1 VRHEHEPWRAA
12 VDSGLLLIYGR
23 NFMQPTGD
31 LGFIHMWVPAESGS
45 SDPVTL
51 LLLHGTGGDENA
63 LLPVGNE
70 LWPGAALL
78 GLRGNVLENGMPSSF
93 RRFSEVGVED
103 IRSRTEELAQF
114 IDAAS
119 KRYDFSRRRLIV
131 VGYSNGA
138 NLAASLILLHPHYLA
153 GAILFRVMVPLVPD
167 LIRDFSHLSVFIGAA
182 LLDPL
187 IPSGQAE
194 ELAALFKSGGADVT
208 ISWHQGGR
216 ELGEDDIQAAKHW
229 LSRESI
235 RRKVA
240 A

>member
-1 VRHEHEPWRAA
+1 M
-12 VDSGLLLIYGR
+12 
-23 NFMQPTGD
+23 NMQPTD
-31 LGFIHMWVPAESGS
+31 PLVFIHKWVPAESGS

-63 LLPVGNE
+63 LLPMGKE

-78 GLRGNVLENGMPSSF
+78 GLRGKVLENGMPSSF
-93 RRFSEVGVED
+93 RRFTQAGLED
-103 IRSRTEELAQF
+103 IKSRTEELAQF

-131 VGYSNGA
+131 VGNSNRA
-138 NLAASLILLHPHYLA
+138 NLASSLILLHPHYLA
-153 GAILFRVMVPLVPD
+153 AAILFRAMVPLVPH

-182 LLDPL
+182 RLDPL

-194 ELAALFKSGGADVT
+194 ELAALFESGGADVT

-216 ELGEDDIQAAKHW
+216 ELGEDEIQAAKYW
-229 LSRESI
+229 LAREKI
-235 RRKVA
+235 RRKLVA
-240 A
+240 

>member
-1 VRHEHEPWRAA
+1 MN
-12 VDSGLLLIYGR
+12 L
-23 NFMQPTGD
+23 QPTD
-31 LGFIHMWVPAESGS
+31 DFVFIHKWVPAESGS
-45 SDPVTL
+45 PDPVTL

-78 GLRGNVLENGMPSSF
+78 GLRGKVLENGMPSSF
-93 RRFSEVGVED
+93 RRFTEAGIQD
-103 IRSRTEELAQF
+103 IKSRTEELAQF
-114 IDAAS
+114 IDGVS
-119 KRYDFSRRRLIV
+119 KRYDFNKRRLIV

-153 GAILFRVMVPLVPD
+153 GAVLFRAMVPLVPD
-167 LIRDFSHLSVFIGAA
+167 LIRDFSHLSVFIDAA
-182 LLDPL
+182 SLDPL

-216 ELGEDDIQAAKHW
+216 ELGGDDIQAAKHW

>member
-1 VRHEHEPWRAA
+1 
-12 VDSGLLLIYGR
+12 
-23 NFMQPTGD
+23 MQPADD
-31 LGFIHMWVPAESGS
+31 LVFIHKWVPAESGS

-63 LLPVGNE
+63 FLPLGNE

-78 GLRGNVLENGMPSSF
+78 GLRGKVLENGMPSSF
-93 RRFSEVGVED
+93 RRFTEVGAEE
-103 IRSRTEELAQF
+103 IKARTEELARF

-153 GAILFRVMVPLVPD
+153 GAVLFRAMVPLVPD

-182 LLDPL
+182 RLDPL

-216 ELGEDDIQAAKHW
+216 ELGGDDIQAAKHW

>member
-1 VRHEHEPWRAA
+1 MA
-12 VDSGLLLIYGR
+12 
-23 NFMQPTGD
+23 PTTD
-31 LGFIHMWVPAESGS
+31 LDYIHKFLPADAGS
-45 SDPVTL
+45 SHRVTL

-63 LLPVGNE
+63 LLSLGKE

-78 GLRGNVLENGMPSSF
+78 GLRGKVLETGMPPSF
-93 RRFSEVGVED
+93 RRFTEVGVED
-103 IRSRTEELAQF
+103 IKSRTEELAQF

-119 KRYDFSRRRLIV
+119 KRYKFSRRRLIV

-153 GAILFRVMVPLVPD
+153 GAVLFRAMVPLVPD

-182 LLDPL
+182 HLDPL

-194 ELAALFKSGGADVT
+194 ELATLFTSGGADVS

-229 LSRESI
+229 LARENI
-235 RRKVA
+235 RRRVA

>member
-1 VRHEHEPWRAA
+1 MSR
-12 VDSGLLLIYGR
+12 R
-23 NFMQPTGD
+23 NLMQPAGD
-31 LGFIHMWVPAESGS
+31 LVFIHKWVPAESGF

-51 LLLHGTGGDENA
+51 LLLHGTGGDEDA
-63 LLPVGNE
+63 LLSVGNE

-78 GLRGNVLENGMPSSF
+78 GIRGKVLENRMPPSF
-93 RRFSEVGVED
+93 RRLTDVNIEDVE
-103 IRSRTEELAQF
+103 SRTEELAQF
-114 IDAAS
+114 IDTAS

-153 GAILFRVMVPLVPD
+153 VAVLFRAMVPLVPD

-182 LLDPL
+182 RLDPL

-194 ELAALFKSGGADVT
+194 ELVALFKSGGADVT
-208 ISWHQGGR
+208 ISWHQGGH
-216 ELGEDDIQAAKHW
+216 ELGEDDVQAAKHW

>member
-1 VRHEHEPWRAA
+1 
-12 VDSGLLLIYGR
+12 
-23 NFMQPTGD
+23 MQPADD
-31 LGFIHMWVPAESGS
+31 LVFVHKWVPAESGS

-63 LLPVGNE
+63 LLPVGKE

-103 IRSRTEELAQF
+103 IRSRTEELGQF
-114 IDAAS
+114 IDACS
-119 KRYDFSRRRLIV
+119 TRYDFSRRRLIV

-153 GAILFRVMVPLVPD
+153 GSVLFRVMVPSVPD

-182 LLDPL
+182 RLDPL

-194 ELAALFKSGGADVT
+194 ELAGLLKKG
-208 ISWHQGGR
+208 GGR
-216 ELGEDDIQAAKHW
+216 VPISPDPAG
-229 LSRESI
+229 
-235 RRKVA
+235 
-240 A
+240 